1 MKTKRRRYPGDTSG
15 AGQPKPVATSRH
27 DNCYSVFWK
36 DVDNQEKGTIW
47 LYLPKEL
54 IAAGAI
60 TRDEDIPLWV
70 RGQRTS
76 LIKARGRKWYAFYP
90 EEITYAY
97 LASPLAT
104 KKLMASIVSRWGSPP
119 LMLSCGNGPTFS
131 LQDLRTVKHSYVYL
145 VHLLT
150 FDQTSSGRQYYK
162 IGKAKSIPS
171 RIKQFGPC
179 RLIDSIQLSSE
190 AGSLRVE
197 TELHGMFARLRRP
210 GTEIFCMNESE
221 LQVVIAEYL
230 RRKNQRPQV

>member
-1 MKTKRRRYPGDTSG
+1 MSTKRRRYPDDRSG
-15 AGQPKPVATSRH
+15 AGQLKPVATSRH
-27 DNCYSVFWK
+27 NNCYSVFWK
-36 DVDNQEKGTIW
+36 DVDNQDKGTIW

-54 IAAGAI
+54 VAAGEIA
-60 TRDEDIPLWV
+60 RDEGIPLWV

-76 LIKARGRKWYAFYP
+76 LIKARGRKWHAVFP
-90 EEITYAY
+90 DQIIYAY

-104 KKLMASIVSRWGSPP
+104 KKVMASIVSRWGNPP
-119 LMLSCGNGPTFS
+119 LMLRCESGPTFS

-150 FDQTSSGRQYYK
+150 FDQTSSGRRYYK

-179 RLIDSIQLSSE
+179 RLVDSIQLSSE
-190 AGSLRVE
+190 ADSLRVE
-197 TELHGMFARLRRP
+197 TELHGIFACLRKP
-210 GTEIFCMNESE
+210 GTEIFCMNEAE

-230 RRKNQRPQV
+230 RYKNERPQA